1 MNNILSDAVIQ
12 KINDYDLGEIKK
24 LFDQIRKDTQF
35 STRQNQQL
43 YVNNR
48 IKLIPSNSHKPF
60 GRSSTGVP
68 VYTRADS
75 KGLTSE
81 NEINMKSHK
90 DYVSII
96 MTNKSGYLSGIEVVS
111 ENQTAL
117 DKVNEFMKANTFDAT
132 HVDLV
137 GSTCAY
143 ATKALRLY
151 TDKLTNIVTF
161 SEYEPWTYAPFY
173 DKTGRLVG
181 VMQWENVSKYIQDNY
196 QVGEYKVTYLN
207 ENEDMYFFTSQEN
220 AVLLPNTQDYPSM
233 VVSNIEIGSGRR
245 PHTFNGVPVV
255 EFWNNSDKI
264 GDVEKTLD
272 FQDVRDELVAKA
284 STSFSAFADVILN
297 DKTKDEDGLAEV
309 SKEDFNTM
317 VKQLRDYGMLA
328 GDWAWLIKD
337 YKGYESLS
345 KHLVLLE
352 NDIYEGSNSYNPNS
366 LGSGGANATAYQIR
380 QKLKP
385 LIDSAILTEMQFK
398 KSYMELFRLV
408 LTQGIN
414 NTNNDYLDL
423 EILFTKTVP
432 EDKIATLKQLKDSGV
447 TVPPELAYVTAGFKW
462 ETVEP
467 MLEEERARVEQTFN
481 NEDDTTTDA

>member
-48 IKLIPSNSHKPF
+48 IKLIPSTSHKPF
-60 GRSSTGVP
+60 GRSATGVP
-68 VYTRADS
+68 VYTRPDS

-90 DYVSII
+90 DYVSMI
-96 MTNKSGYLSGIEVVS
+96 MANKSGYLSGIEVVS
-111 ENQTAL
+111 ENTAAL
-117 DKVNEFMKANTFDAT
+117 DKVNEFMKANTFDST
-132 HVDLV
+132 HVDLI

-151 TDKLTNIVTF
+151 VDSATNIVTY
-161 SEYEPWTYAPFY
+161 SEFEPWTYAPFY
-173 DKTGRLVG
+173 DKTGRIVG
-181 VMQWENVSKYIQDNY
+181 VMQWEHTSKYIQDNY
-196 QVGEYKVTYLN
+196 QVGEFKVTYLN
-207 ENEDMYFFTSQEN
+207 ENEDMYFFTDSEN

-233 VVSNIEIGSGRR
+233 VVDSIEIGGGRL

-272 FQDVRDELVAKA
+272 TQDLRDEIVSKVGTAM
-284 STSFSAFADVILN
+284 TAFADVILV
-297 DKTKDEDGLAEV
+297 DKTKDEDGLAEL

-328 GDWAWLIKD
+328 GDWQWLIKD
-337 YKGYESLS
+337 YSSYTAVKEYLTTLES
-345 KHLVLLE
+345 
-352 NDIYEGSNSYNPNS
+352 DIFEGSNSYNPNS
-366 LGSGGANATAYQIR
+366 LGSDGANATAYQIR

-385 LIDSAILTEMQFK
+385 LIDSAVLTEMQFK

-414 NTNNDYLDL
+414 NTNNAYLDL

-467 MLEEERARVEQTFN
+467 MLEEERERVEQTFT
-481 NEDDTTTDA
+481 EEDTTVDA

>member
-1 MNNILSDAVIQ
+1 MSDNTIQ

-137 GSTCAY
+137 GSACAY

-264 GDVEKTLD
+264 G
-272 FQDVRDELVAKA
+272 
-284 STSFSAFADVILN
+284 
-297 DKTKDEDGLAEV
+297 
-309 SKEDFNTM
+309 
-317 VKQLRDYGMLA
+317 
-328 GDWAWLIKD
+328 
-337 YKGYESLS
+337 
-345 KHLVLLE
+345 
-352 NDIYEGSNSYNPNS
+352 
-366 LGSGGANATAYQIR
+366 
-380 QKLKP
+380 
-385 LIDSAILTEMQFK
+385 
-398 KSYMELFRLV
+398 
-408 LTQGIN
+408 
-414 NTNNDYLDL
+414 
-423 EILFTKTVP
+423 
-432 EDKIATLKQLKDSGV
+432 
-447 TVPPELAYVTAGFKW
+447 
-462 ETVEP
+462 
-467 MLEEERARVEQTFN
+467 
-481 NEDDTTTDA
+481 

>member
-1 MNNILSDAVIQ
+1 
-12 KINDYDLGEIKK
+12 
-24 LFDQIRKDTQF
+24 
-35 STRQNQQL
+35 
-43 YVNNR
+43 
-48 IKLIPSNSHKPF
+48 
-60 GRSSTGVP
+60 
-68 VYTRADS
+68 
-75 KGLTSE
+75 
-81 NEINMKSHK
+81 
-90 DYVSII
+90 
-96 MTNKSGYLSGIEVVS
+96 
-111 ENQTAL
+111 
-117 DKVNEFMKANTFDAT
+117 VNEFMKAKTFDAT

-181 VMQWENVSKYIQDNY
+181 VMQWEKVSKYIQDNY

-337 YKGYESLS
+337 YKGY
-345 KHLVLLE
+345 
-352 NDIYEGSNSYNPNS
+352 
-366 LGSGGANATAYQIR
+366 
-380 QKLKP
+380 
-385 LIDSAILTEMQFK
+385 
-398 KSYMELFRLV
+398 
-408 LTQGIN
+408 
-414 NTNNDYLDL
+414 
-423 EILFTKTVP
+423 
-432 EDKIATLKQLKDSGV
+432 
-447 TVPPELAYVTAGFKW
+447 
-462 ETVEP
+462 
-467 MLEEERARVEQTFN
+467 
-481 NEDDTTTDA
+481 